1 MLCLNSLL
9 IKANGIY
16 FGPGLSN
23 AIFQKVLLF
32 GEIQI
37 RTGPDCSELAEGSE
51 AKPSRRIDTVF
62 FGHGFTRIDTVFK

>member
-23 AIFQKVLLF
+23 AIFQKDKGPGICGRGRLAPPLAAGVIARRPQSGRRGNLLIGLLSDF
-32 GEIQI
+32 
-37 RTGPDCSELAEGSE
+37 DFSL
-51 AKPSRRIDTVF
+51 
-62 FGHGFTRIDTVFK
+62 